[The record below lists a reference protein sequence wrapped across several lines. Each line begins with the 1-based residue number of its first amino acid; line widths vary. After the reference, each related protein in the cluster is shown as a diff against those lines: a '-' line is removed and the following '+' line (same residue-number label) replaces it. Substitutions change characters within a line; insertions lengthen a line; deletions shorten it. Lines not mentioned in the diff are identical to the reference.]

1 MKFILGEDDYFP
13 IILKIPVDSSFESSF
28 CGSCVLLFFNF
39 LGFEALNHE
48 QCNSLLRD
56 PLCWLVSLN
65 RILADLCMDDWETFH
80 LTWGELSSKNSP
92 TLVFITTTGGGKK
105 SKEAQTQIRKHV
117 MKDIGKSR
125 RKNKK
130 PSHFDLEIPHS
141 IIDDLMYEYR
151 VDKILSRLPLPLPP
165 ITKRLRM

>member
-1 MKFILGEDDYFP
+1 
-13 IILKIPVDSSFESSF
+13 
-28 CGSCVLLFFNF
+28 
-39 LGFEALNHE
+39 
-48 QCNSLLRD
+48 
-56 PLCWLVSLN
+56 
-65 RILADLCMDDWETFH
+65 MDDWETFH